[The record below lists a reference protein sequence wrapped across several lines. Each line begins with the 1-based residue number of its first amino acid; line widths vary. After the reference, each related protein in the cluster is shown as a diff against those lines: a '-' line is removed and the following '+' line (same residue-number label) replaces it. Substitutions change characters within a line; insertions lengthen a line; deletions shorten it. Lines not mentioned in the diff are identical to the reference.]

1 MLRQEPRGEYA
12 TARVHHA
19 SRRRGG
25 LLAAGGAG
33 AAASAIEFRILVTS
47 ATQVA
52 ADIGPN
58 TWYYM
63 AYRRIASDIIKM
75 KLKSHFSTYKNS
87 IVLPIVTIA
96 LAVGIFVA
104 DTVTDLEIAAAI
116 LYVVVVLMSVRFC
129 ERRGVI
135 LVSLGCMA
143 LTVLS
148 YFLTPAGLKQAG
160 LINTAISL
168 LAVGLTT
175 YLALKIE
182 SARNMA
188 KTLAEADQLR
198 DALIGSVSHELRTP
212 LASILG
218 GVSILAETPTVVKD
232 QHLASLAKG
241 IRDEAMRL
249 NNDIQNLL
257 DAARITSQGLQS
269 RRDWTDP
276 TDIIGAAVERIRL
289 RYPNH
294 RIDLDV
300 GRNLPLVHVD
310 PVLVEQAL
318 GQIIANAAKF
328 SPPASTIQVGANVEN
343 RQLVISISD
352 EGAGL
357 TVDEKDRLAERFF
370 RGQRHIGKI
379 SGSGLGM
386 WIANTFIMSSGGK
399 LESLSPG
406 EGQGTTIRIV
416 FPITVHIDGDET
428 VTQESSISSATSD
441 PNDMICRAQN
451 S

>member
-1 MLRQEPRGEYA
+1 M
-12 TARVHHA
+12 
-19 SRRRGG
+19 
-25 LLAAGGAG
+25 
-33 AAASAIEFRILVTS
+33 
-47 ATQVA
+47 
-52 ADIGPN
+52 
-58 TWYYM
+58 
-63 AYRRIASDIIKM
+63 
-75 KLKSHFSTYKNS
+75 
-87 IVLPIVTIA
+87 
-96 LAVGIFVA
+96 A

-148 YFLTPAGLKQAG
+148 FLLTPAGLKQAG

-168 LAVGLTT
+168 LAVGLTA

-188 KTLAEADQLR
+188 RTLAEADQLR

-218 GVSILAETPTVVKD
+218 GVSILAETPAVVKD
-232 QHLASLAKG
+232 RRLASLAKG

-276 TDIIGAAVERIRL
+276 TDLIDAAIARISP

-294 RIDLDV
+294 RIKLDV

-318 GQIIANAAKF
+318 GQIIANAVKF
-328 SPPASTIQVGANVEN
+328 SPPASTIQIAANTEN
-343 RQLVISISD
+343 QQLIISVND
-352 EGAGL
+352 KGFGL
-357 TVDEKDRLAERFF
+357 TIDEKGRLAERFF
-370 RGQRHIGKI
+370 RGPRHIGKI

-399 LESLSPG
+399 LEALSPG

-416 FPITVHIDGDET
+416 FPITVPIDGDET
-428 VTQESSISSATSD
+428 VTQEGSISSATSD
-441 PNDMICRAQN
+441 PNDMTCRAQN